1 VHLSFKLRTG
11 TRIRV
16 TPFCSWRQ
24 PDLVLDFRMKETEAK
39 FEEESERLRISEEK
53 RTAVMET
60 VEVL

>member
-1 VHLSFKLRTG
+1 
-11 TRIRV
+11 
-16 TPFCSWRQ
+16 
-24 PDLVLDFRMKETEAK
+24 MKETEAK